1 MMKLIQRDMMK
12 TNLVLIETIKTV
24 LVVIVQ
30 LKTILKIK
38 MMNIGNE
45 KRLKMMPIIIVRMVV
60 RVGK

>member
-1 MMKLIQRDMMK
+1 MK